1 MADIR
6 TIWFTDSGFAGWQ
19 EASNDLVSGD
29 DIETAVLISLFSDRL
44 ANEDDVT
51 DDGDR
56 RGWWGDTGED
66 VLLGSR
72 LWLLNRS
79 PLTREVAR
87 KAEVCAEEALAWL
100 VSDGVLSA
108 VSAST
113 RILWPDRLY
122 LTISLIRLG
131 GSKQEY
137 KFEWLWGENNAIS
150 TTYAQ

>member
-6 TIWFTDSGFAGWQ
+6 TVWLTESGFAGWQ
-19 EASNDLVSGD
+19 EGVHDLTSGEDIAS
-29 DIETAVLISLFSDRL
+29 AVLISLFSDRL
-44 ANEDDVT
+44 ADANDAT

-56 RGWWGDTGED
+56 RGWWGDTGEE

-79 PLTREVAR
+79 PLSRDVAR
-87 KAEVCAEEALAWL
+87 KAETYAEEALAWL
-100 VSDGVLSA
+100 VSDGVLAA

-113 RILWPDRLY
+113 QIVWPARLY
-122 LTISLIRLG
+122 LTILLLRPNG
-131 GSKQEY
+131 GREQH

-150 TTYAQ
+150 ATYAQ

>member
-1 MADIR
+1 MDIR
-6 TIWFTDSGFAGWQ
+6 TIWFADSGFAGWQ
-19 EASNDLVSGD
+19 EADHDLVSGN

-44 ANEDDVT
+44 ANEDDAT

-79 PLTREVAR
+79 PLTRAVAR
-87 KAEVCAEEALAWL
+87 KAEIYAEEALAWL

-108 VSAST
+108 VSASS

-122 LTISLIRLG
+122 LTISLSRPG